1 MEKSQKNSSRA
12 LRAHGCFTLH
22 AERSS
27 MKVCMFICLAGYVGL
42 PIVLLYLLRCL
53 VYHMLFKTRRNSG
66 SLYRVIGEVFVVRGL
81 LVVAVIFY
89 KKLKN
94 VSCEYD
100 RLNGCKL
107 RGTFDTFVGRAYS
120 IFHL

>member
-1 MEKSQKNSSRA
+1 
-12 LRAHGCFTLH
+12 
-22 AERSS
+22 

>member
-1 MEKSQKNSSRA
+1 
-12 LRAHGCFTLH
+12 
-22 AERSS
+22 
-27 MKVCMFICLAGYVGL
+27 
-42 PIVLLYLLRCL
+42 
-53 VYHMLFKTRRNSG
+53 MLFKTRRNSG